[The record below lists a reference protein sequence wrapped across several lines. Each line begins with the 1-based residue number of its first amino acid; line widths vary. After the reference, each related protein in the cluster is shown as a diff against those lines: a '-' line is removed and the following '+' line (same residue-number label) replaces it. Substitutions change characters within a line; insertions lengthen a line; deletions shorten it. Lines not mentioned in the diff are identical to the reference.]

1 MISSLLYFLV
11 ALGVL
16 VFVHELGHFLVA
28 KWAGIRVERFS
39 LGYPPKLVGFQWGE
53 TEYCLSWI
61 PFGGYVKVT
70 GLADV
75 GADEGDGEE
84 EWEFSSKPIWVRMAV
99 IAAGPWMNFVFAFLA
114 FVTLFVGYGMET
126 VDSTEV
132 MAQAETAAA
141 KAGVLDGDI
150 VRQVEEHPVG
160 NWHQLSTR
168 LASSEASG
176 TTLTLEREGILMEIS
191 LPASEDPHYGLEL
204 VLPTTVGG
212 VVDDTPAAESGL
224 MEGDRILSIGGVG
237 VGSWDEMRREIRAH
251 PAETVTISWQR
262 NGQLV
267 ETRITPTA
275 RRSGEEVFGEIGI
288 SPERIRADI
297 GLVESVQLSAAS
309 VYGSSWLILDFIGK
323 IFTEDRYKELGGP
336 IRIAK
341 MAGDTAERGL
351 QHFLSF
357 LALLSVNLA
366 ILNLLPIPV
375 LDGGHL
381 TFLTLEALMRRPLSI
396 RQREFMQQTGLVVL
410 LGIMVFVTFND
421 LNQLVFDRIAQLF
434 Q

>member
-1 MISSLLYFLV
+1 MISSLLFFV
-11 ALGVL
+11 IALGIL

-39 LGYPPKLVGFQWGE
+39 LGYPPKMIGFQWGE

-61 PFGGYVKVT
+61 PFGGYVKVA

-75 GADEGDGEE
+75 GAEE
-84 EWEFSSKPIWVRMAV
+84 DSNPEDWEFTSKPIWVRMAV

-114 FVTLFVGYGMET
+114 FAILFSWYGMET
-126 VDSTEV
+126 VDSTKVVTRSES
-132 MAQAETAAA
+132 AAA
-141 KAGVLDGDI
+141 NAGVTDGD
-150 VRQVEEHPVG
+150 VLRQVGEHSVT
-160 NWHQLSTR
+160 NWHAVTTQ
-168 LASSEASG
+168 LASSQGAG
-176 TTLTLEREGILMEIS
+176 TTLTLEREGRLIEVT
-191 LPASEDPHYGLEL
+191 LPTSQDLDYGLE
-204 VLPTTVGG
+204 VIIPTAVGG
-212 VVDDTPAAESGL
+212 VVDGTPAAASGL
-224 MEGDRILSIGGVG
+224 MAGDRILSVGGVE
-237 VGSWDEMRREIRAH
+237 VGSWDDMRREIRAH
-251 PAETVTISWQR
+251 PAQTVAISWDRQ
-262 NGQLV
+262 GEV
-267 ETRITPTA
+267 IETLITPTA
-275 RRSGEEVFGEIGI
+275 RQDGEQAYGEIGI

-297 GLVESVQLSAAS
+297 GLVESVKLSATS

-323 IFTEDRYKELGGP
+323 IFTEERYKELGGP

-341 MAGDTAERGL
+341 MAGDTAERGM
-351 QHFLSF
+351 QHFIGF

-381 TFLTLEALMRRPLSI
+381 TFLTLEALMRRPLSL
-396 RQREFMQQTGLVVL
+396 RQREVMQHTGLVVL

>member
-39 LGYPPKLVGFQWGE
+39 LGYPPKAIGFQWGE

-75 GADEGDGEE
+75 GAEDGEGE
-84 EWEFSSKPIWVRMAV
+84 PWEFTSKPIWVRMAV

-114 FVTLFVGYGMET
+114 FVTSFVGYGMET
-126 VDSTEV
+126 VDSTKV

-141 KAGVLDGDI
+141 YAGVLDGDV
-150 VRQVEEHPVG
+150 VRQVEEHPVA
-160 NWHQLSTR
+160 NWHQLTTR
-168 LASSEASG
+168 LAGSQGSG
-176 TTLTLEREGILMEIS
+176 TTLTLEREGTLIEIS
-191 LPASEDPHYGLEL
+191 VPASEDPHYGLEL

-212 VVDDTPAAESGL
+212 VVDDTPADESGL
-224 MEGDRILSIGGVG
+224 MEGDRILSVGGVA
-237 VGSWDEMRREIRAH
+237 VGSWDEMRLEIRAH
-251 PAETVTISWQR
+251 PAETVAISWQR
-262 NGQLV
+262 HGEVV

-275 RRSGEEVFGEIGI
+275 RQAGDEVFGEIGI
-288 SPERIRADI
+288 SPERVRADI

-323 IFTEDRYKELGGP
+323 IFTEERYKELGGP

-396 RQREFMQQTGLVVL
+396 RQREFMQQTGLVLL

>member
-1 MISSLLYFLV
+1 MISSLLYFVV

-39 LGYPPKLVGFQWGE
+39 LGYPPKMVGFQWGE
-53 TEYCLSWI
+53 TEYCISWI

-75 GADEGDGEE
+75 GADENEGE
-84 EWEFSSKPIWVRMAV
+84 EWEFTSKPIWVRMAV
-99 IAAGPWMNFVFAFLA
+99 IAAGPWMNFIFAFVA
-114 FVTLFVGYGMET
+114 FITLFVGYGMET
-126 VDSTEV
+126 VDSTKV
-132 MAQAETAAA
+132 VAQPETVAEI
-141 KAGVLDGDI
+141 AGIRDGDV
-150 VRQVEEHPVG
+150 VRHVEEHPVA
-160 NWHQLSTR
+160 NWHQLTTR
-168 LASSEASG
+168 LASSEGSG
-176 TTLTLEREGILMEIS
+176 TTLTLDREGTLIEIALS
-191 LPASEDPHYGLEL
+191 ASEDPLYGLEV

-224 MEGDRILSIGGVG
+224 MEGDRILSIGGVA
-237 VGSWDEMRREIRAH
+237 VGNWDEMRLEIRAH
-251 PAETVTISWQR
+251 PAETVAISWQR
-262 NGQLV
+262 NGEII
-267 ETRITPTA
+267 ETQITPAA
-275 RRSGEEVFGEIGI
+275 RQSGDEAFGEIGI
-288 SPERIRADI
+288 SPERVRAEI

-381 TFLTLEALMRRPLSI
+381 TFLTLEVLMRRPLSL

>member
-1 MISSLLYFLV
+1 MIASLLYFLL

-39 LGYPPKLVGFQWGE
+39 LGYPPKMVGFRWGE
-53 TEYCLSWI
+53 TEYCISWI

-75 GADEGDGEE
+75 GSEESAGEP
-84 EWEFSSKPIWVRMAV
+84 WEFNSKPIWVRMAV
-99 IAAGPWMNFVFAFLA
+99 IAAGPWMNFVFAFFA
-114 FVTLFVGYGMET
+114 FVVLFVGYGMET
-126 VDSTEV
+126 VDSTV
-132 MAQAETAAA
+132 VAPRPETVAAA
-141 KAGVLDGDI
+141 AGVRDGDV
-150 VRQVEEHPVG
+150 VRQVEGHPVANAHELFG
-160 NWHQLSTR
+160 RLESTQS
-168 LASSEASG
+168 AGA
-176 TTLTLEREGILMEIS
+176 TLTVERGGYLVDLD
-191 LPASEDPHYGLEL
+191 LPPSDDPLYGLDV
-204 VLPTTVGG
+204 VLPTAIGG
-212 VVDDTPAAESGL
+212 VMDDTPAARSGL
-224 MEGDRILSIGGVG
+224 MAGDRIVSVG
-237 VGSWDEMRREIRAH
+237 ETPVASWDEMRLQIRSH
-251 PAETVTISWQR
+251 PDETVAISWDR
-262 NGQLV
+262 EGQLMQAQ
-267 ETRITPTA
+267 ITPAA
-275 RRSGEEVFGEIGI
+275 RQEGDETFGEIGI
-288 SPERIRADI
+288 SPERVRADI
-297 GLVESVQLSAAS
+297 GLGESLRLSAVS

-323 IFTEDRYKELGGP
+323 IFSEDRYKELGGP

-381 TFLTLEALMRRPLSI
+381 TFLTLETVMRRPLST
-396 RQREFMQQTGLVVL
+396 RQREFLQQVGLVVIL
-410 LGIMVFVTFND
+410 CIMVLVTFND
-421 LNQLVFDRIAQLF
+421 LNQLVFDRVARLF